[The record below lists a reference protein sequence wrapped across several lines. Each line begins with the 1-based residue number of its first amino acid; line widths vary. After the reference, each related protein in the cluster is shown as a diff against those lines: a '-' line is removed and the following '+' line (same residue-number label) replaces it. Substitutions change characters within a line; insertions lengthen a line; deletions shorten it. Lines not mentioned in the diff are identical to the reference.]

1 MYNQQRSKIMKKY
14 RVYTEYTFSGY
25 YDVVAETKEEA
36 KRMVTENC
44 GLVMGGNIQTTHN
57 DEEVPYWDF
66 DTHPEENIRE
76 VSFVCNVKD
85 EEEEL

>member
-1 MYNQQRSKIMKKY
+1 MKKY

-25 YDVVAETKEEA
+25 YDVVAETEDEA
-36 KRMVTENC
+36 RRMVTEDC
-44 GLVMGGNIQTTHN
+44 GLVMGGNIHTSLY

-66 DTHPEENIRE
+66 DTHPEERIRR

-85 EEEEL
+85 KEEEE